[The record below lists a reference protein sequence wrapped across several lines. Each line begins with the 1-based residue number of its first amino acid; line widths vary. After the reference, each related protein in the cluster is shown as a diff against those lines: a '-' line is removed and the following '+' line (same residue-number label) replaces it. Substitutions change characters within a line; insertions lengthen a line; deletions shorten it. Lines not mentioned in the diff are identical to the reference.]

1 MTHYKGEIASDRKD
15 QDGGY
20 FSNEAL
26 QQLTKHIAN
35 VPVRWEFRGDVVGR
49 GSVEGTQSTKGKVS
63 ALIESPGNLAGWYAV
78 PQIEYDPNE
87 QELNEDGSV
96 RVYRNIR
103 LISLGLTRA
112 PADPNLTPLTV
123 VSEKPRES
131 E

>member
-1 MTHYKGEIASDRKD
+1 MTYYKGEVASDRED
-15 QDGGY
+15 QYGGY
-20 FSNEAL
+20 FSTEAL

-49 GSVEGTQSTKGKVS
+49 GFVEGTQNTKGKVS
-63 ALIESPGNLAGWYAV
+63 ALIESPGDLTGWYAV
-78 PQIEYDPNE
+78 PQIEYDPND

-103 LISLGLTRA
+103 LVSLGLTRT

-123 VSEKPRES
+123 VSEKPRER